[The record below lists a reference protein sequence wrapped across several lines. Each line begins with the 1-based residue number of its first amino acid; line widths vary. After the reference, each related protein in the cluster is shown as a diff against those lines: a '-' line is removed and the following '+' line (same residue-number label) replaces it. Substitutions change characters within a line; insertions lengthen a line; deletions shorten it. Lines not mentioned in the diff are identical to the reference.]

1 MHTFAVSCLS
11 VALEKDSFAV
21 AFQSHQHH
29 QRWQPSHPSQPRVMC
44 SHLELQLGRANA
56 NDLPV
61 SVGRCNTIKQDNIM
75 WFNRRTQRS
84 ASVLSMASD
93 NPSNQ
98 QKIKNDLDG
107 GGGSIL
113 GASLIF
119 GGTAVGAGMLALPAE
134 TIDAGFVPTIFG
146 LILCWM
152 FTFVTSLVVL
162 EASWLSTCVE
172 TCGADNEGRSG
183 GFLSISRMALGR
195 PGEILTAILFWFLLT
210 AIIVAYT
217 SEGGQLVSQGVK
229 EVALIEIAP
238 AIGSL
243 IFATFFASLAT
254 VGTSRVDTI
263 NRVFVLGLVAT
274 FIGLVGT
281 GLSMVTISN
290 LLDHSD
296 WKSMYPTVI
305 SIGILSFGAQN
316 VVPTLLRYLD
326 NDPMKARQAILFGSL
341 MPLFLYTIWE
351 AVFLGAVGTSV
362 SEDGNKMEVMSVLGQ
377 TGGSIVGNFV
387 EVFSICAIGSSMAG
401 ASVSLVDFFQD
412 ALEVVASKEE
422 MIDEP
427 KSLSV
432 SVDSTRLVAA
442 ALALLPPVV
451 IAYAFPDVFLI
462 ALEKAG
468 LLGGVSLYGVIP
480 ALSILSLRKN
490 YADESESMP
499 GRLGGGNAAL
509 VVLAVIS
516 TALLLPEIANLF
528 P

>member
-1 MHTFAVSCLS
+1 
-11 VALEKDSFAV
+11 
-21 AFQSHQHH
+21 
-29 QRWQPSHPSQPRVMC
+29 
-44 SHLELQLGRANA
+44 
-56 NDLPV
+56 
-61 SVGRCNTIKQDNIM
+61 
-75 WFNRRTQRS
+75 
-84 ASVLSMASD
+84 
-93 NPSNQ
+93 
-98 QKIKNDLDG
+98 
-107 GGGSIL
+107 IL

-162 EASWLSTCVE
+162 EASWLSTC
-172 TCGADNEGRSG
+172 RSG

-351 AVFLGAVGTSV
+351 AVFLGIVGTSV
-362 SEDGNKMEVMSVLGQ
+362 LEVGNKMEVMSVLGQ

-412 ALEVVASKEE
+412 ALEQGGDDRRTKV
-422 MIDEP
+422 
-427 KSLSV
+427 
-432 SVDSTRLVAA
+432 LVT

-480 ALSILSLRKN
+480 ALSI
-490 YADESESMP
+490 
-499 GRLGGGNAAL
+499 
-509 VVLAVIS
+509 
-516 TALLLPEIANLF
+516 
-528 P
+528 